1 MNSVTSCYV
10 DEIVNNYSKVV
21 HDSDFR
27 DYVVTNALIYVFV
40 CLRSIRRYNDSD
52 SESFSLPS
60 SSRDMWLVH
69 VWNNLNLWHDIVS
82 DVVLYMSLEE
92 INFVLD
98 EKVDNIESTDSSTDY
113 ISIKFKSDF
122 TVMDLIKM
130 IKNHM
135 EKIEESIPNVA
146 NIVLVN
152 NIMDS

>member
-40 CLRSIRRYNDSD
+40 CLRSIRRYDDSS
-52 SESFSLPS
+52 SESSNLPS
-60 SSRDMWLVH
+60 NSRDMWLVH

-82 DVVLYMSLEE
+82 DVVLYMTPEE
-92 INFVLD
+92 MNLVLD
-98 EKVDNIESTDSSTDY
+98 EKVDSIGSVDSSMDY
-113 ISIKFKSDF
+113 TSVNFKPDF

-130 IKNHM
+130 IKNYM